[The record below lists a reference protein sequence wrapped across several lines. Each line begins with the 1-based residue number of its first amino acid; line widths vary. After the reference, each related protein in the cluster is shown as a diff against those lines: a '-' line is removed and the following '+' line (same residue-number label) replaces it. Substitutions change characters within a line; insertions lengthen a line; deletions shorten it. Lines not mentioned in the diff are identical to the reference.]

1 LIYLKENK
9 VEEIIK
15 HGSHNQASHGKKG
28 GGAGAGGLSPEDD
41 KKMNGLAVDMYNHKQ
56 SMPLDVRTGKN
67 TPKAQAYR
75 TKFTQIVDS
84 AAAITGKTPQ
94 AAFADLNA
102 RMGVG
107 S

>member
-1 LIYLKENK
+1 M
-9 VEEIIK
+9 EEVIK

-41 KKMNGLAVDMYNHKQ
+41 KKMNALAVDMYNHKQ

-75 TKFTQIVDS
+75 TKFTQIVDT
-84 AAAITGKTPQ
+84 AAGILGKSPKE
-94 AAFADLNA
+94 AFGELNR
-102 RMGVG
+102 RMGV
-107 S
+107 

>member
-1 LIYLKENK
+1 
-9 VEEIIK
+9 VEEVIK
-15 HGSHNQASHGKKG
+15 HGSHNQASHGKGGKG
-28 GGAGAGGLSPEDD
+28 GGAGGGLSPEDD

-84 AAAITGKTPQ
+84 AAAITGKTPS

>member
-1 LIYLKENK
+1 
-9 VEEIIK
+9 VEEVIK

-41 KKMNGLAVDMYNHKQ
+41 KKMNALAVDMYNHKQ

-75 TKFTQIVDS
+75 TKFTQIVDT
-84 AAAITGKTPQ
+84 AAGILGKSPKE
-94 AAFADLNA
+94 AFGELNR
-102 RMGVG
+102 RMGV
-107 S
+107 

>member
-1 LIYLKENK
+1 M
-9 VEEIIK
+9 EEVIK

-75 TKFTQIVDS
+75 TKFSQIVDS

-107 S
+107 G

>member
-1 LIYLKENK
+1 M
-9 VEEIIK
+9 EEVTK

-28 GGAGAGGLSPEDD
+28 GGAGGGLSAADD
-41 KKMNGLAVDMYNHKQ
+41 KKMNALAVDMYNHKQ

-75 TKFTQIVDS
+75 QKFTQIVDE
-84 AAAITGKTPQ
+84 AAGILGKSPKE
-94 AAFADLNA
+94 AFGELNR

-107 S
+107 G